1 MFVSEVTLQN
11 IKSYKNATISFR
23 RGLTAII
30 GPNGSGKSTIL
41 EAIGYGLFGYMPHR
55 PQVAFMRHGATEAT
69 VTVEFISPSDGR
81 PYRVERTMRR
91 SRSRSTG
98 TVSAN
103 ATTTVSLFDIELARS
118 IDQPAAELE
127 QWLALQ
133 LGVDG
138 LNGPAEVFEHVIGVP
153 QGRLTSDFLDSAR
166 LRKERFDPILR
177 TAEFQQAVDRLR
189 PLTQHY
195 RDRRSELESS
205 AANLEGQLAAEP
217 QMQARLS
224 DAKRV
229 LRETRATHTEAKAE
243 LQALTAT
250 LATYQTHHKLL
261 EKAELAVAMAVQ
273 SKDQART
280 ELERAKAAARAS
292 DEAAQIIDASRNG
305 YLAHR
310 EAQQHIETLDA
321 IEDQALR
328 LARDKDRQVLVLEQA
343 TEHLAETRRLVGPT
357 VKATAPSD
365 TSVNTEPLFQELRD
379 RFQEIASELQKKE
392 ITARA
397 SLVQADEDVR
407 TAQRNAEREQ
417 SGAVVSCEEQRQKLV
432 ALQPQISIAT
442 ELPERQATLDTLR
455 REQTRVTALMESDR
469 HAQDLLL
476 ASGTCPFFD
485 SSCLNLE
492 YVPDVSSVFAARART
507 HKTHF
512 ASVEAELNQAEASLN
527 EAMVAERESHQASL
541 IEERIAELKGAI
553 ASADAAMLVARNISK
568 SISTA
573 NIDTLAEIAASSEN
587 DQTSIFNAATLAQI
601 ATRAAQALAT
611 LATPHENST
620 AAISAKFLGAA
631 IHRKSMAR
639 AQLKETDQKL
649 KLLSEPL
656 ETLAGARTTVEKTGD
671 AHAEYLRNETLAE
684 LRQARRDDLA
694 QSQQAAVDTDADATT
709 ARDAVGVARTQYD
722 PTAHAGARQA
732 RDTALG
738 RSEQLG
744 ERAVRYQADADQLS
758 ADLDNLQLVRS
769 EIEEIQAEITR
780 VTQLED
786 RAEFIRSILREAGPH
801 VTATMLSGIS
811 DTADEIYSDIIGSR
825 AGRLQW
831 AADYDIV
838 LDQKNAERH
847 FAQFSGGEQMS
858 AALAVRL
865 ALLRDLLNLDIAF
878 FDEPTQHLDA
888 TRRENLAQQILA
900 VRGFT
905 QLVIISHDDTFE
917 RHIDNVLRVTNIN
930 GTSVIEVG

>member
-1 MFVSEVTLQN
+1 MFVREVTLQN
-11 IKSYKNATISFR
+11 IKSYKNATVLFE
-23 RGLTAII
+23 RGLTAIV

-103 ATTTVSLFDIELARS
+103 TTTTVSLFDIELARS

-177 TAEFQQAVDRLR
+177 TSEFQQAVDRLR
-189 PLTQHY
+189 PLAQHY

-217 QMQARLS
+217 QMHARLS
-224 DAKRV
+224 DAKRL

-261 EKAELAVAMAVQ
+261 EKAELALAMALQ
-273 SKDQART
+273 RKDQAQT
-280 ELERAKAAARAS
+280 ELESANAAARTS

-321 IEDQALR
+321 IEDQALT
-328 LARDKDRQVLVLEQA
+328 LARNKDRKALVLEQA
-343 TEHLAETRRLVGPT
+343 TEDLAGTRRLVGPT

-379 RFQEIASELQKKE
+379 RFQEIASELQEKE

-397 SLVQADEDVR
+397 SLVQANEDVR
-407 TAQRNAEREQ
+407 TAQRNAQREQ

-432 ALQPQISIAT
+432 ALQTQISIAT

-476 ASGTCPFFD
+476 ASGTCPFLD

-507 HKTHF
+507 HKTHL
-512 ASVEAELNQAEASLN
+512 ASVEPELNQAEASLN
-527 EAMVAERESHQASL
+527 EAMVAEQESHQASL
-541 IEERIAELKGAI
+541 IEERIAELEGAI

-587 DQTSIFNAATLAQI
+587 DQASISNAATLAQI

-620 AAISAKFLGAA
+620 AVISAKFLGVS

-656 ETLAGARTTVEKTGD
+656 KTLAGARTTVEKTTN

-684 LRQARRDDLA
+684 FRKARRNDLA
-694 QSQQAAVDTDADATT
+694 QAQQTAVDTDADATT
-709 ARDAVGVARTQYD
+709 ARDSVGVARTQYD
-722 PTAHAGARQA
+722 PTTHANARQS

-744 ERAVRYQADADQLS
+744 ERFVRYQADADQLS
-758 ADLDNLQLVRS
+758 ADLDSLQLVRS
-769 EIEEIQAEITR
+769 EIEEVQAEITR

-811 DTADEIYSDIIGSR
+811 DTADEIYGDIIGSR

-838 LDQKNAERH
+838 LDHMNAERH

-888 TRRENLAQQILA
+888 IRRENLAQQILA

-917 RHIDNVLRVTNIN
+917 RHIDNVLRVANIN
-930 GTSVIEVG
+930 GTSVIEVV